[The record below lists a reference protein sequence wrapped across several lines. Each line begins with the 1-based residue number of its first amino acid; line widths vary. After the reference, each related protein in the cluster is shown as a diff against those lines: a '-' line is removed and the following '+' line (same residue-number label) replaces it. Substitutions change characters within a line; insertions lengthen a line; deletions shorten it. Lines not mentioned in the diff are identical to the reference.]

1 MTRPL
6 PATAIE
12 AYESLR
18 TEVLKGQSRPEGLG
32 AVVYH
37 GMWGGLGVIVS
48 ATLRQLTPAVPPP
61 LSRRHPFPQ
70 EHQLVHLLANM
81 LLRTQSEVMHV
92 Y

>member
-1 MTRPL
+1 
-6 PATAIE
+6 
-12 AYESLR
+12 LR

-37 GMWGGLGVIVS
+37 GMWRGLGILLAAAVKRPTPLAQKPPS
-48 ATLRQLTPAVPPP
+48 ARQP
-61 LSRRHPFPQ
+61 LPKK
-70 EHQLVHLLANM
+70 HQLVHLLANM